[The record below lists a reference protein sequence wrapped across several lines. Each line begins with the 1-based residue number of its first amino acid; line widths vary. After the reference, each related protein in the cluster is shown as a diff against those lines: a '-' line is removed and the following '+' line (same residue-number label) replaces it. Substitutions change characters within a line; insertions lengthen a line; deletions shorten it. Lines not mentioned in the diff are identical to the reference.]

1 MLPVLQ
7 GLIARRVLLNFRA
20 DPEAVNRLLPRPFE
34 VETFHGHALVGI
46 CLIRLEQIRPRSLP
60 RWLGMTSEN
69 MAHRVAV
76 RYPSNGTMKSGVFVW
91 RRETDQKLVQA
102 FGGRLFPGVHL
113 AARFA
118 VHESQEGINMDVQS
132 VDGISD
138 VSFSA
143 KYSTVW
149 PGESVFPN
157 LEEASEFFRHGDCGF
172 SCSLQGHTV
181 EGMQLRAFTWSP
193 IVLEVGLSK
202 CFFYSDVLR
211 FPRGSV
217 EFDCGLMLRAV
228 PHEWHE
234 IADVPRLEL
243 NPAADSH
250 VSIISFSG
258 NTHPGHI

>member
-20 DPEAVNRLLPRPFE
+20 SPEFVQKLLPRPFE
-34 VETFHGHALVGI
+34 VETFAGHALVGI
-46 CLIRLEQIRPRSLP
+46 CLIRLEQIRPRNFP

-76 RYPSNGTMKSGVFVW
+76 RYPSNGTTKSGVFIW
-91 RRETDQKLVQA
+91 RRETDQKLVQT

-118 VHESQEGINMDVQS
+118 VHENPDGITMDVQS
-132 VDGISD
+132 ADRDSD

-143 KYSTVW
+143 KYSKIW
-149 PGESVFPN
+149 PSGSVFQT
-157 LEEASEFFRHGDCGF
+157 LEEASEVFRRGDCGF
-172 SCSLQGHTV
+172 SCSLNRDSV

-193 IVLEVGLSK
+193 IVLDVGLRK
-202 CFFYSDVLR
+202 CSFYSDVLR

-217 EFDCGLMLRAV
+217 EFDCGFMLREV

-234 IADVPRLEL
+234 IADVPRLETD
-243 NPAADSH
+243 AAMNIQAPIESLPEN
-250 VSIISFSG
+250 IS
-258 NTHPGHI
+258 GHI